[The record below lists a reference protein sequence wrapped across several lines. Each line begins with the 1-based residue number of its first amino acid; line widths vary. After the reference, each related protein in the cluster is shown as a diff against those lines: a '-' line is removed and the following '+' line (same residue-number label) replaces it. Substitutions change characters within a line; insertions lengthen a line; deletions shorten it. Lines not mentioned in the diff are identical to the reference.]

1 MQRLVFIS
9 GVGIVLCFPI
19 LVDASVMISEVAWM
33 GSADDANAEWIE
45 LYNDGESQDMTGWTL
60 MASDGQ
66 PSITLEG
73 TIGSNAYALLERTD
87 DDTVAGVNMFM
98 KFTGALSNTG
108 EELKLRDKNG
118 APVDSVDGTD
128 GWSIGGDNTSKD
140 TLQRSGEPSVGTWIT
155 APASPGRGN
164 SGVGTSSRQSQT
176 VSRNHKSILF
186 GIPDEEDNKP
196 RLEPALI
203 LDLGEE
209 RTVTVGV
216 PTVFLAKTFKER
228 GEEIVVEDIG
238 WNFGDGT
245 TGKGKEVTHTYRYEG
260 SYVVSAKGN
269 RKGYLREITDTAH
282 LVVHVGK
289 PSVEI
294 VHIETGYIE
303 LKNTSSEVV
312 EVSGY
317 VLLSGTSHFTIP
329 KNTHIL
335 PDTLVRLSY
344 TTTKIRGEEVRLFR
358 PDGVL
363 VSVYGAPIVSTPI
376 QRSVTHS
383 GAQKSEPVSL
393 EKNNTSILEGIEF
406 LDNAPEFTETV
417 SAFTGSEEPQEDR
430 NTSRTWLW
438 ILGLVASIAT
448 AGFTVVLL
456 RHEQQEVID
465 GFLIESEKE

>member
-1 MQRLVFIS
+1 
-9 GVGIVLCFPI
+9 
-19 LVDASVMISEVAWM
+19 MISEVAWM

-45 LYNDGESQDMTGWTL
+45 LYNDGESQDVSGWTL
-60 MASDGQ
+60 VASDGQ

-73 TIGSNAYALLERTD
+73 TIGSHAYALLERTD
-87 DDTVAGVNMFM
+87 DDTVAGVTMFM
-98 KFTGALSNTG
+98 KFTGALSNVG
-108 EELKLRDKNG
+108 EELQLRNQNG
-118 APVDSVDGTD
+118 ALVDSVDGTD
-128 GWSIGGDNTSKD
+128 GWSIGGDNVSKD
-140 TLQRSGEPSVGTWIT
+140 TLQRSGEPSVGAWIT

-164 SGVGTSSRQSQT
+164 SGVGTSSRQSHT
-176 VSRNHKSILF
+176 APRSKSILY
-186 GIPDEEDNKP
+186 GLPDEEDSKP
-196 RLEPALI
+196 RLEPALV

-228 GEEIVVEDIG
+228 GEEIVVEDIE

-245 TGKGKEVTHTYRYEG
+245 TGKGREVTHTYRYEG
-260 SYVVSAKGN
+260 SYVVTAKGN

-294 VHIETGYIE
+294 VHVDAGYIE

-344 TTTKIRGEEVRLFR
+344 ATTKIRGGEVRLFR

-363 VSVYGAPIVSTPI
+363 VSVYGTPIVPTPI
-376 QRSVTHS
+376 QKSAVHPSV
-383 GAQKSEPVSL
+383 QKGEPVSL
-393 EKNNTSILEGIEF
+393 GKKSATILEGLEF
-406 LDNAPEFTETV
+406 LDSAPEFAETA
-417 SAFTGSEEPQEDR
+417 SAFTNIEKPHEEDR
-430 NTSRTWLW
+430 SASRTWLW
-438 ILGLVASIAT
+438 ILGLIASIAT

-456 RHEQQEVID
+456 RHEQQEVIE
-465 GFLIESEKE
+465 GFMIESEKE